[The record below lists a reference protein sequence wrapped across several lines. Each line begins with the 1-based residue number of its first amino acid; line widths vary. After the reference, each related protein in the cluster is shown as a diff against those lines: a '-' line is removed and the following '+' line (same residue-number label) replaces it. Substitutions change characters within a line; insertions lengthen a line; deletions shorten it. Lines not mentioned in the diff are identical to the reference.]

1 MDIAREAAASM
12 NVQGQGSGFNPRQS
26 NLATIMKLL
35 QILITQSPSD
45 TAERCMQG
53 LTSQQPGFVSALQ
66 KTLDDL
72 LDFDLSTGRFH
83 G

>member
-1 MDIAREAAASM
+1 MDIARDAAASM
-12 NVQGQGSGFNPRQS
+12 NVQGQDSGFNQRES